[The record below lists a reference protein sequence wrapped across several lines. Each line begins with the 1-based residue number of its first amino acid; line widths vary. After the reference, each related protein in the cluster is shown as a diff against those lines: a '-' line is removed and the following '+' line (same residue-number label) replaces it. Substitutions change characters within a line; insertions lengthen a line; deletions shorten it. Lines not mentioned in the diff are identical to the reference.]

1 MLKKA
6 YNQGYEDAKL
16 GHINDADEYS
26 AELEYLL
33 DERIEDAA
41 VAECDKR
48 WGFGNKMEDAFI
60 MGAKWAI
67 KNA

>member
-6 YNQGYEDAKL
+6 YNQGYLDATVN
-16 GHINDADEYS
+16 HINAADEYA
-26 AELEYLL
+26 AEVEYML
-33 DERIEDAA
+33 DVLIEDVA

-60 MGAKWAI
+60 MGAKWVI